1 MQHKIEPWKKIGSE
15 DGGDFR
21 IFRARWDTSESPR
34 TGKEHR
40 FIILDSPDWI
50 NIIPLTSEGKV
61 VFVEQYRHGDE
72 SITLEVPGGMVDP
85 GETPLQ
91 AALRELHEETGYASD
106 GTVHL
111 GSVAPNPAFLN
122 NRCHSF
128 VTFNARRVMA
138 QAFDGTEDIALH
150 EIALADVPELV
161 HTGKITH
168 SLTIAAFY
176 HLNRYQERNG
186 TLHDGR

>member
-1 MQHKIEPWKKIGSE
+1 MHNNIEPWKKIESE
-15 DGGDFR
+15 DGGNFR

-34 TGKEHR
+34 TGNRHR
-40 FIILDSPDWI
+40 FVVLESPDWI
-50 NIIPLTSEGKV
+50 NIIPLTPEGKV

-72 SITLEVPGGMVDP
+72 TITLEVPGGMVDP
-85 GETPLQ
+85 GETPMQ
-91 AALRELHEETGYASD
+91 AALRELREETGYESD

-128 VTFNARRVMA
+128 VTFNAHQVTT

-150 EIALADVPELV
+150 EIPLANVPELIY
-161 HTGKITH
+161 TGKITH

-176 HLNRYQERNG
+176 YLNQYQERNG
-186 TLHDGR
+186 R